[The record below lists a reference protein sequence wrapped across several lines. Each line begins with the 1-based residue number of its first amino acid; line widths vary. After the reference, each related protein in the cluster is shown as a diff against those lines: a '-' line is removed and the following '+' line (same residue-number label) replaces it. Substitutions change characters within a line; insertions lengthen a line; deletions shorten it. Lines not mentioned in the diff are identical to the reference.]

1 MYEFS
6 RRAGKN
12 VFNDDVRRERRSEK
26 ERMREKMKTKI
37 ENKIEG
43 EADEEQHVNRKARD
57 GE

>member
-1 MYEFS
+1 MFD
-6 RRAGKN
+6 
-12 VFNDDVRRERRSEK
+12 DDVRRERT
-26 ERMREKMKTKI
+26 REKMKTKI

>member
-1 MYEFS
+1 MFD
-6 RRAGKN
+6 
-12 VFNDDVRRERRSEK
+12 DDVWRERT
-26 ERMREKMKTKI
+26 REKMKTKI